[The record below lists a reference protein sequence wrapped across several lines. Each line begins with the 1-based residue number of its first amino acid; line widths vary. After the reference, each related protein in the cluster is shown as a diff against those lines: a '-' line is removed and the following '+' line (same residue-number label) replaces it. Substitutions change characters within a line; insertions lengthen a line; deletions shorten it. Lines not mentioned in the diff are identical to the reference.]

1 MRTFTFNTSYAAVL
15 LTLPKLACSGEI
27 TGKIISC
34 SGWALN
40 RLPELKKF
48 VKDEGEADSYGGVEI
63 DFKHGREAKLFVYD
77 DGAEIE
83 EIKLSELSTTEEMHA
98 LMLQKGFVRSFPG
111 VQLAEVSVADIME
124 DYNAADLPVD

>member
-1 MRTFTFNTSYAAVL
+1 MRRVFYTLLTVL
-15 LTLPKLACSGEI
+15 LTLPKLACAGEI

-48 VKDEGEADSYGGVEI
+48 VKDEGEADSYAGVEI
-63 DFKHGREAKLFVYD
+63 EFRHGREAKLFLYD

-83 EIKLSELSTTEEMHA
+83 EIKLSDLSTLEEMHA
-98 LMLQKGFVRSFPG
+98 LMLQKGFARTFPG
-111 VQLAEVSVADIME
+111 VQLAEVSVTDIME
-124 DYNAADLPVD
+124 DYNSAEVPMA